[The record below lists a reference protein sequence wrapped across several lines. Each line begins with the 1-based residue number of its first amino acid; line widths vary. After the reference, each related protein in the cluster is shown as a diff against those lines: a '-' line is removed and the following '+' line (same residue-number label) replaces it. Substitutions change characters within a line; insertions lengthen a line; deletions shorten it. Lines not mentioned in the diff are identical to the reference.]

1 MIPGQTRKRTDGTGT
16 TYGMFGWAS
25 GPPGHLKASA
35 KTIERF
41 PMPGKIVDEVSE
53 ATLKDGLRR
62 WQREDGYFSG
72 YIHAGFRKMMP
83 RHIASTGD
91 FTTTQKEEVVEKKY
105 DRLSWSATWPQTA
118 RPPKPASAVCRAS
131 VGC

>member
-1 MIPGQTRKRTDGTGT
+1 
-16 TYGMFGWAS
+16 MFGWAS

-62 WQREDGYFSG
+62 
-72 YIHAGFRKMMP
+72 
-83 RHIASTGD
+83 
-91 FTTTQKEEVVEKKY
+91 
-105 DRLSWSATWPQTA
+105 
-118 RPPKPASAVCRAS
+118 
-131 VGC
+131 